1 MFGVLITVLNLI
13 DVISLHDPV
22 REVKRTQKE
31 LRKLQRF
38 INLTCYSTLSPLQD
52 TIYISFLICVNG
64 PSNWYKVFVKSV
76 IFCHNLKIN
85 LEADCYLHSKSNAS
99 EFCLTIKEQNVK

>member
-1 MFGVLITVLNLI
+1 MRFAQFLSFINGILWTSFTLLIRFCLASVQMFGVLITVLNLI

-52 TIYISFLICVNG
+52 TIYISFLIFVNG
-64 PSNWYKVFVKSV
+64 PSNWYKVS
-76 IFCHNLKIN
+76 
-85 LEADCYLHSKSNAS
+85 
-99 EFCLTIKEQNVK
+99 